1 MEDMWRFRDKP
12 VALDFDLIQ
21 SDQFILRGQAA
32 SAVDVSDSVP
42 RPANGGSSVDS
53 RSNGSTSSSLPN
65 GSGSTPT
72 TKVSTVKS
80 GHGLKDQRS
89 LSLRENLALFISRW
103 VSSHPSGV
111 CCAHIAARKHGA
123 SRSAPQNGQRGNDL
137 I

>member
-32 SAVDVSDSVP
+32 SAVDVSDSIP
-42 RPANGGSSVDS
+42 RPANGGSSVDE
-53 RSNGSTSSSLPN
+53 RSNGSSSTLPN
-65 GSGSTPT
+65 GSSSTPT
-72 TKVSTVKS
+72 MKVSTVKS

-89 LSLRENLALFISRW
+89 LSLRENLLLFVSRW
-103 VSSHPSGV
+103 VSSHPSGE

-123 SRSAPQNGQRGNDL
+123 SGSAPQDGQRRND
-137 I
+137 II